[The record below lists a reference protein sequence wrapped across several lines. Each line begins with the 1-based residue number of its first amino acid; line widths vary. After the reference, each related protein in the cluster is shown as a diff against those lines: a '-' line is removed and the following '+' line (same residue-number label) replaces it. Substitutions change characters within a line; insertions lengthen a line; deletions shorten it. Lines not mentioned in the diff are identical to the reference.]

1 MFLIFKLLLGSAF
14 TFPMIGSPHVLAQ
27 IPAVQDEFADYVSE
41 AIGASRQKAKDP
53 ISAAIRLQTGITKVI
68 TTIIGAMHEGDKEKM
83 FKFMEQGS
91 QKIGESSGE
100 SRAEQ
105 VGQSSG
111 ESRADPPV
119 LTDTEDDEEVG
130 ELQAAPPANE
140 TREEAR
146 QARKAMKALAEAAE
160 AQAAQEAE
168 DAQAAEDVQAAKEA
182 AEKAQAAKEAQYKAA
197 KEAESAMAQG
207 RERAR
212 RIAEA
217 DDAYA
222 LQSAEGVRRAVPQ
235 IVQARAAPAK
245 VVIDLSL
252 DD

>member
-1 MFLIFKLLLGSAF
+1 
-14 TFPMIGSPHVLAQ
+14 MIGSPHVLAQ

-111 ESRADPPV
+111 ESRADPHVAPEAL